1 MKRALSLILSL
12 MLVLALCGCGK
23 ATRPVSFPLEDDKIM
38 AAVTQLG
45 LTWELSADE
54 CQSYFENQRTCVLRD
69 TTETYA
75 EGGSKLM
82 RAAISSGNSGGG
94 DYMFANFEGTPQTEE
109 PEFDWAYWEAQ
120 LRLTEMLWGMEDGQ
134 LYNILSEKPEPDR
147 VVSQNVSTQGTV
159 DHLVWELTLESGER
173 IDVNW
178 RCYPTTFTS
187 SAQTGREVDDW
198 GQHLSIRVFASE
210 KVYDNIMEQA
220 AKAAEDRAKE

>member
-1 MKRALSLILSL
+1 MKRSLSLILCL
-12 MLVLALCGCGK
+12 TLVFALCGCGK
-23 ATRPVSFPLEDDKIM
+23 ASRPVSFPLDDDKI
-38 AAVTQLG
+38 AVTVTELG
-45 LTWELSADE
+45 LPWELSADE
-54 CQSYFENQRTCVLRD
+54 CQSYSEDQRTCVLRD
-69 TTETYA
+69 MIETYA
-75 EGGSKLM
+75 EGGSKLL
-82 RAAISSGNSGGG
+82 RAAISNGNSGGG

-109 PEFDWAYWEAQ
+109 PELDWAYWKKQ

-147 VVSQNVSTQGTV
+147 VVSQDVSTQGTV
-159 DHLVWELTLESGER
+159 DHLIWELTLESGER

-198 GQHLSIRVFASE
+198 GQRLSIRVFASE

-220 AKAAEDRAKE
+220 AKAAENQAKK

>member
-23 ATRPVSFPLEDDKIM
+23 ASRPVSFPLDDDKI
-38 AAVTQLG
+38 AVTVTELG
-45 LTWELSADE
+45 LPWELSADE
-54 CQSYFENQRTCVLRD
+54 CLSYSEDQRTCVLRD

-75 EGGSKLM
+75 EGGSKLL

-109 PEFDWAYWEAQ
+109 PELDWAYWKKQ

-147 VVSQNVSTQGTV
+147 VVSQDVSTQGTV
-159 DHLVWELTLESGER
+159 IILYGSSRLRAASAS
-173 IDVNW
+173 
-178 RCYPTTFTS
+178 TS
-187 SAQTGREVDDW
+187 TGAA
-198 GQHLSIRVFASE
+198 IRRHSQAVRRP
-210 KVYDNIMEQA
+210 A
-220 AKAAEDRAKE
+220 AKSTIGDSASA

>member
-23 ATRPVSFPLEDDKIM
+23 ASRPVSFPLDDDKI
-38 AAVTQLG
+38 AVTVTELG
-45 LTWELSADE
+45 LPWELSADE
-54 CQSYFENQRTCVLRD
+54 CLSYSENQRTCVLRD

-75 EGGSKLM
+75 EGGSKLL
-82 RAAISSGNSGGG
+82 RAAISSGSSGGG

-147 VVSQNVSTQGTV
+147 VVSQDVSTQGTV
-159 DHLVWELTLESGER
+159 DHLIWELTLESGER
-173 IDVNW
+173 IDINW

>member
-12 MLVLALCGCGK
+12 TLVFALCGCGK
-23 ATRPVSFPLEDDKIM
+23 AARPVSFPLEDDKIM
-38 AAVTQLG
+38 AAVTELG

-54 CQSYFENQRTCVLRD
+54 CQSYSGNQRTCVLRD
-69 TTETYA
+69 TTETYT

-94 DYMFANFEGTPQTEE
+94 DYMFANFEGTPQMEE

-120 LRLTEMLWGMEDGQ
+120 LRLTEMLWGMEEGR
-134 LYNILSEKPEPDR
+134 LYSIISEKTEPDR
-147 VVSQNVSTQGTV
+147 IVSQNVSTQGTI

-173 IDVNW
+173 VNVNW
-178 RCYPTTFTS
+178 RCYPTTFTT

-198 GQHLSIRVFASE
+198 GQRLSIRVFASE

>member
-23 ATRPVSFPLEDDKIM
+23 ASRPVSFPLDDDKI
-38 AAVTQLG
+38 AVTVTELG
-45 LTWELSADE
+45 LPWELSADE
-54 CQSYFENQRTCVLRD
+54 CLSYSEDQRTCVLRD
-69 TTETYA
+69 TIETYA
-75 EGGSKLM
+75 EGGSKLL

-109 PEFDWAYWEAQ
+109 PELDWAYWKKQ

-147 VVSQNVSTQGTV
+147 VVSQDVSTQGTV
-159 DHLVWELTLESGER
+159 DHLIWELTLESGER

-187 SAQTGREVDDW
+187 SAQTGRKVDDW

>member
-1 MKRALSLILSL
+1 MKRSLSLILSL

-23 ATRPVSFPLEDDKIM
+23 APHPVSFPLEDDKI
-38 AAVTQLG
+38 AAVVTELG
-45 LTWELSADE
+45 LPWELSADE
-54 CQSYFENQRTCVLRD
+54 CQSYSEDQRTCVLRD
-69 TTETYA
+69 TTETYT
-75 EGGSKLM
+75 EGGSKLL

-109 PEFDWAYWEAQ
+109 PELDWTYWEAQ
-120 LRLTEMLWGMEDGQ
+120 LRLTEMLWGMDEGQ
-134 LYNILSEKPEPDR
+134 LTSAISEKPEPDR
-147 VVSQNVSTQGTV
+147 VVSQNVSTQGTI
-159 DHLVWELTLESGER
+159 DHLIWELMLESGER

-198 GQHLSIRVFASE
+198 GQHLGIRVFASE